1 MTFDGCPHCDGRGWV
16 SVYSKKIIDAVRRGE
31 AWKYTRSVAMCS
43 CVDGRA
49 HAEKFTKGPTTL
61 HPYEPGGFC
70 RDVSHTW
77 DWPLNAPNPREQ
89 RRADHEAHIREWLAG
104 RGTELIGTFSM
115 DEWGVNHG
123 G

>member
-16 SVYSKKIIDAVRRGE
+16 PVYSNKMIDAVRRGE
-31 AWKYTRSVAMCS
+31 SWNYTRTVAMCS
-43 CVDGRA
+43 CGAGRA

-61 HPYEPGGFC
+61 HPYEPHGFC

-77 DWPLNAPNPREQ
+77 DSHEI
-89 RRADHEAHIREWLAG
+89 ADHEAHIREWLAG
-104 RGTELIGTFSM
+104 RGTELLGTFSM
-115 DEWGVNHG
+115 DEWGMNHG